1 MVNGRGGLL
10 TTGGVL
16 SIVAGISQIICG
28 GVLIVDYLVSYPN
41 CWRLID
47 VLFLPLVPN
56 AWRYYVLWGGG
67 AIPASMND
75 VPIRWA
81 IIGGCLGVLGIIA
94 IIGGISAIR
103 RRRFGLSLAG
113 AICARPSV
121 ILGILAIIFIA
132 LGKREFDGVRD

>member
-1 MVNGRGGLL
+1 M
-10 TTGGVL
+10 
-16 SIVAGISQIICG
+16 
-28 GVLIVDYLVSYPN
+28 
-41 CWRLID
+41 
-47 VLFLPLVPN
+47 LFLPLVPD

-67 AIPASMND
+67 AIPASMNY

-81 IIGGCLGVLGIIA
+81 IIGGCVGVLGIIA
-94 IIGGISAIR
+94 IVGGISAIR
-103 RRRFGLSLAG
+103 RKSFGLSLAG

>member
-1 MVNGRGGLL
+1 LWW
-10 TTGGVL
+10 
-16 SIVAGISQIICG
+16 S
-28 GVLIVDYLVSYPN
+28 VDVDFLVSYLH

-47 VLFLPLVPN
+47 VLFLPLVPD

-67 AIPASMND
+67 AIPASMNY

-81 IIGGCLGVLGIIA
+81 IIGGCVGVLGIIA

-103 RRRFGLSLAG
+103 RKRFGLSLVG

-132 LGKREFDGVRD
+132 LGKREFETVKE